1 MLSELAGPQRRPK
14 RDGVNLAATLTG
26 WLRFAAAKEWLDRTT
41 QEQSASV
48 EKAFEAFLS
57 ATAPRVADN
66 LAQGTKTT
74 IRRKRWMRNSTGA
87 ANQAARP

>member
-1 MLSELAGPQRRPK
+1 VLSELAGPQRHPK
-14 RDGVNLAATLTG
+14 WGGVNLAATLTG
-26 WLRFAAAKEWLDRTT
+26 WLRAAAAKEWLDRTT

-57 ATAPRVADN
+57 ATPRSP
-66 LAQGTKTT
+66 T
-74 IRRKRWMRNSTGA
+74 ISPKARRQLFEEYVRWMRNSTGA

>member
-1 MLSELAGPQRRPK
+1 MLSELAGPQRHPK
-14 RDGVNLAATLTG
+14 WGGVNLAATLTG
-26 WLRFAAAKEWLDRTT
+26 WLRAAAAKEWLDRTT

-74 IRRKRWMRNSTGA
+74 VRRICEMDAQFDGCG
-87 ANQAARP
+87 